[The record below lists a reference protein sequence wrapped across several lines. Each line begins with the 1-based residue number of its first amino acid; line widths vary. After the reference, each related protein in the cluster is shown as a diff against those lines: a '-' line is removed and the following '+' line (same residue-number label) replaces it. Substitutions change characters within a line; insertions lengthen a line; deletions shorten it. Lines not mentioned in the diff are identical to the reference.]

1 MFSSPCAVY
10 RVLWNRACNQ
20 QSPGNKDTEG
30 LEIIQFY
37 VAYFTDEKAQGSVAI
52 VSKSDCKA
60 GILKGVYEF

>member
-1 MFSSPCAVY
+1 MLSWSCAVY

-20 QSPGNKDTEG
+20 QSPGNKDTES

-60 GILKGVYEF
+60 RILKGVYEF